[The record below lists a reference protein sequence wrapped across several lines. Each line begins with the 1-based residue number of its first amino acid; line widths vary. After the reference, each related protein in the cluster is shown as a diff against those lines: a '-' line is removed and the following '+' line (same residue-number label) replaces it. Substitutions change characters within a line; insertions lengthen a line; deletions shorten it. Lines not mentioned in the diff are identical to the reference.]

1 MHPWLRALVG
11 VSILFLLIYL
21 LDFRKIAS
29 EFSDVNIYLVYLVVL
44 TILGATMLGAIAMFL
59 IVSRESEILFS
70 RFLPIYWMSW
80 SVSLVVPGQIGDI
93 ASISILLKR
102 LGFEWSVILARSLVD
117 KVISLLIMSALAI
130 YALTKIVKINQYNSN
145 ALFSFAAVLVVVS
158 LLLIAKRN
166 IIAGYFKNK
175 KHKVINFV
183 RRAIAETRST
193 ILFYPKRVIANIFL
207 TTVKI
212 SLIGLAYWFMFN
224 ALGEND
230 ISVWSVIPLVAASS
244 LVAYVPISLNGIGTV
259 ELTGIF
265 LFSSIGLSEPTV
277 LTAFLLLRGLV
288 FALAWLPTSV
298 LMLVNRKVADDSLS

>member
-21 LDFRKIAS
+21 LDFRKVAN
-29 EFSDVNIYLVYLVVL
+29 EFRDVNINLVCLVVL
-44 TILGATMLGAIAMFL
+44 TILVATMLGSIAMFL

-117 KVISLLIMSALAI
+117 KVISLLVMLALAI
-130 YALTKIVKINQYNSN
+130 YALTIIVKINQFNSN
-145 ALFSFAAVLVVVS
+145 TLFSFVAVLVVIS

-166 IIAGYFKNK
+166 IIYVFFKNK

-183 RRAIAETRST
+183 RRVIAETRST
-193 ILFYPKRVIANIFL
+193 IIFYPKRVIANIIL

-288 FALAWLPTSV
+288 FAMAWLPTTV
-298 LMLVNRKVADDSLS
+298 LMLVNR